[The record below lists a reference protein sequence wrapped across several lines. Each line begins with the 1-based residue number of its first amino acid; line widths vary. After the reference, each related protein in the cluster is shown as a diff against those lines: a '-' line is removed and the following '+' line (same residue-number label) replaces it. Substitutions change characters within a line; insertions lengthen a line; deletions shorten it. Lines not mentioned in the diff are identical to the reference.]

1 MSTQLLDLLK
11 VKQPP
16 KLLKQVRVVM
26 PKEAV
31 VIKTK
36 IVDKTATAFDR
47 SKFLEGIVGIQKL
60 KKGSPK
66 ERDVA
71 DMPPPIVEPVASP
84 KPKKRKLKLKLK
96 PKKTPVETAE
106 EAVLGELKPKKQL
119 VRRTQKPIGIIQEG
133 PASMLKI
140 GDATLATRFSKRD
153 EQEAKK
159 EYIRASSYYMNNRE
173 IFVNF
178 MSSLFGPYKKVLQDE
193 AGKATCDRDEDK
205 PFSPMTHQKIVR
217 DYLNLY
223 TPYRGLLLFHG
234 LGSGKTCSS
243 IAIAEGM
250 KTSKPVIVMTP
261 ASLRMNYIEELK
273 KCGDMIYRKN
283 QFWEFISTPDS
294 SPIIEQLSYTLSL
307 SVEFIKKQGGAW
319 LVNMSKP
326 SNFDTLDSSQKASL
340 DIQLNEMIRHKYQF
354 INYNGMRMS
363 HLRALTNNFSKNP
376 FDNAVIIIDEAHNFV
391 SRIVNKM
398 GKKGKSDSMS
408 MKLYNYLLNAQNSRI
423 VLLTGTPIIN
433 YPNEIGILFN
443 ILRGKIKTWS
453 FKLTIDREIR
463 VSKEFFENI
472 FKSTVL
478 GGNIMDFIEYK
489 PTSTTLIVTR
499 NPFGFVN
506 KTKAG
511 AYEGVRVGDR
521 GEIDDET
528 FVKLITK
535 LLNKN
540 GIKVIPSATKVKEY
554 KALPDTLDGF
564 KSYFIDEKNN
574 VKNMNIFKRRVI
586 GLTSYFRSAQES
598 LMPKYNK
605 SEDFH
610 VVEIPMSNFQFG
622 VYEEARV
629 QERKLEMQNAKK
641 RKKQASSGVFEETV
655 STYRIFSR
663 AFCNYVFPS
672 PDIKR
677 PMPAESLES
686 AIDQA
691 VDEDILDVVSKDDK
705 INNIDG
711 RYEADEVVAAEGSTA
726 DGILAEGSVTAKT
739 YEKRIADAIQLLQ
752 ADGDKY
758 LTPEALETYSPKFLN
773 MLENITD
780 RDHRGLH
787 LIYSQFRTLE
797 GIGIFKLVLEA
808 NGFAQFKVKKKG
820 GEDAANR
827 YVENW
832 RLDIAE
838 EDKGKPMFALYT
850 GTETAEEKEIIR
862 NVFNGAW
869 NYLPVSLA
877 RELETISDNNLY
889 GEIIRVLMITASGAE
904 GISLKNVRY
913 VHVTEPYWHPVRMQQ
928 VIGRARRICSHQD
941 LPPDLRTVKVFLY
954 LMKFTETQMKSDESI
969 ELRLKDKSKIDN
981 LTPITSDQALYEIA
995 TLKENVTEKILQAVK
1010 ESSFDCALHATA
1022 GSKEPIQCFSFGS
1035 VNSSKFSY
1043 APSYEEE
1050 ESDTVAEHNLITVKW
1065 KAVEV
1070 EIQGVKYALNK
1081 AKGDVYD
1088 LDSYKR
1094 GQPVQVGRLKIE
1106 NQGKGKKV
1114 YKFERI

>member
-1 MSTQLLDLLK
+1 
-11 VKQPP
+11 
-16 KLLKQVRVVM
+16 
-26 PKEAV
+26 
-31 VIKTK
+31 
-36 IVDKTATAFDR
+36 
-47 SKFLEGIVGIQKL
+47 
-60 KKGSPK
+60 
-66 ERDVA
+66 
-71 DMPPPIVEPVASP
+71 
-84 KPKKRKLKLKLK
+84 
-96 PKKTPVETAE
+96 
-106 EAVLGELKPKKQL
+106 
-119 VRRTQKPIGIIQEG
+119 
-133 PASMLKI
+133 
-140 GDATLATRFSKRD
+140 
-153 EQEAKK
+153 
-159 EYIRASSYYMNNRE
+159 
-173 IFVNF
+173 
-178 MSSLFGPYKKVLQDE
+178 
-193 AGKATCDRDEDK
+193 
-205 PFSPMTHQKIVR
+205 
-217 DYLNLY
+217 
-223 TPYRGLLLFHG
+223 
-234 LGSGKTCSS
+234 
-243 IAIAEGM
+243 
-250 KTSKPVIVMTP
+250 
-261 ASLRMNYIEELK
+261 
-273 KCGDMIYRKN
+273 
-283 QFWEFISTPDS
+283 
-294 SPIIEQLSYTLSL
+294 
-307 SVEFIKKQGGAW
+307 
-319 LVNMSKP
+319 
-326 SNFDTLDSSQKASL
+326 
-340 DIQLNEMIRHKYQF
+340 
-354 INYNGMRMS
+354 
-363 HLRALTNNFSKNP
+363 
-376 FDNAVIIIDEAHNFV
+376 
-391 SRIVNKM
+391 
-398 GKKGKSDSMS
+398 
-408 MKLYNYLLNAQNSRI
+408 
-423 VLLTGTPIIN
+423 
-433 YPNEIGILFN
+433 
-443 ILRGKIKTWS
+443 
-453 FKLTIDREIR
+453 
-463 VSKEFFENI
+463 
-472 FKSTVL
+472 
-478 GGNIMDFIEYK
+478 
-489 PTSTTLIVTR
+489 
-499 NPFGFVN
+499 
-506 KTKAG
+506 
-511 AYEGVRVGDR
+511 
-521 GEIDDET
+521 
-528 FVKLITK
+528 
-535 LLNKN
+535 
-540 GIKVIPSATKVKEY
+540 
-554 KALPDTLDGF
+554 
-564 KSYFIDEKNN
+564 
-574 VKNMNIFKRRVI
+574 
-586 GLTSYFRSAQES
+586 
-598 LMPKYNK
+598 
-605 SEDFH
+605 
-610 VVEIPMSNFQFG
+610 
-622 VYEEARV
+622 
-629 QERKLEMQNAKK
+629 
-641 RKKQASSGVFEETV
+641 
-655 STYRIFSR
+655 
-663 AFCNYVFPS
+663 
-672 PDIKR
+672 
-677 PMPAESLES
+677 MPAESLES

>member
-1 MSTQLLDLLK
+1 
-11 VKQPP
+11 
-16 KLLKQVRVVM
+16 
-26 PKEAV
+26 
-31 VIKTK
+31 
-36 IVDKTATAFDR
+36 
-47 SKFLEGIVGIQKL
+47 
-60 KKGSPK
+60 
-66 ERDVA
+66 
-71 DMPPPIVEPVASP
+71 
-84 KPKKRKLKLKLK
+84 
-96 PKKTPVETAE
+96 
-106 EAVLGELKPKKQL
+106 
-119 VRRTQKPIGIIQEG
+119 
-133 PASMLKI
+133 
-140 GDATLATRFSKRD
+140 
-153 EQEAKK
+153 
-159 EYIRASSYYMNNRE
+159 MNNRE

-663 AFCNYVFPS
+663 AFYNYVFPS

-850 GTETAEEKEIIR
+850 GTELLKKKKSYAMFLMEHGII
-862 NVFNGAW
+862 
-869 NYLPVSLA
+869 YPSLWQESW
-877 RELETISDNNLY
+877 RLFR
-889 GEIIRVLMITASGAE
+889 IIIYMERSF
-904 GISLKNVRY
+904 
-913 VHVTEPYWHPVRMQQ
+913 
-928 VIGRARRICSHQD
+928 
-941 LPPDLRTVKVFLY
+941 VFL
-954 LMKFTETQMKSDESI
+954 
-969 ELRLKDKSKIDN
+969 
-981 LTPITSDQALYEIA
+981 
-995 TLKENVTEKILQAVK
+995 
-1010 ESSFDCALHATA
+1010 
-1022 GSKEPIQCFSFGS
+1022 
-1035 VNSSKFSY
+1035 
-1043 APSYEEE
+1043 
-1050 ESDTVAEHNLITVKW
+1050 
-1065 KAVEV
+1065 
-1070 EIQGVKYALNK
+1070 
-1081 AKGDVYD
+1081 
-1088 LDSYKR
+1088 
-1094 GQPVQVGRLKIE
+1094 
-1106 NQGKGKKV
+1106 
-1114 YKFERI
+1114 